1 LSKYGLT
8 RGKLYKLYDP
18 IKKVT
23 LRFWQKDWQRFLN
36 KEIPVEEVFNNE
48 LNKENYI
55 ARRDIQRETTEKN
68 YY

>member
-1 LSKYGLT
+1 MSKYGLT
-8 RGKLYKLYDP
+8 RGKLYRLYDP

-23 LRFWQKDWQRFLN
+23 LSFWQKDWQRFLN

-68 YY
+68 NY